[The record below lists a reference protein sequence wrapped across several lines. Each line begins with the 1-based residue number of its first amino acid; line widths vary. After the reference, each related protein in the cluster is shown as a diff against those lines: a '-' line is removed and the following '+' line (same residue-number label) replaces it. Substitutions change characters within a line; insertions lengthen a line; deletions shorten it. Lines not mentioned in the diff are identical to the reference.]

1 MKKRRLYFIDLV
13 RAFAILMM
21 LQGHFI
27 DALIDPVFRN
37 SDYLIYKIW
46 VYFRGIT
53 APTFFTISGLIFTYL
68 LFRAKERNQDK
79 IRLTK
84 GIRRGISLIA
94 IGYLLRIPFLAW
106 LNGYFNTYFLAID
119 VLQIIGISLIFIV
132 ALYCLCFKK
141 TKLFL
146 IASLSISIFIFITEP
161 IYRNLNIEWLPLPI
175 NNYFSKNNGSVFT
188 IFPWLGYVSFGAF
201 LATIFHLYESKK
213 KFKKTI
219 VFSFVS
225 LGLLLILYSSN
236 TLVFLSK
243 LFEIEIFMAVA
254 NYNYLFTRLGNVLL
268 YFALF
273 YCLEKY
279 LKNELILKI
288 GQNTLSIYIIHFIL
302 IYGSFTGI
310 GFKHFFGKRLEPTEV
325 IIGAVFFLILVC
337 FISFQYNKNKQLFF
351 LTFRSRF
358 KKHKN

>member
-1 MKKRRLYFIDLV
+1 
-13 RAFAILMM
+13 
-21 LQGHFI
+21 
-27 DALIDPVFRN
+27 
-37 SDYLIYKIW
+37 
-46 VYFRGIT
+46 
-53 APTFFTISGLIFTYL
+53 
-68 LFRAKERNQDK
+68 
-79 IRLTK
+79 
-84 GIRRGISLIA
+84 
-94 IGYLLRIPFLAW
+94 
-106 LNGYFNTYFLAID
+106 
-119 VLQIIGISLIFIV
+119 
-132 ALYCLCFKK
+132 
-141 TKLFL
+141 
-146 IASLSISIFIFITEP
+146 
-161 IYRNLNIEWLPLPI
+161 
-175 NNYFSKNNGSVFT
+175 
-188 IFPWLGYVSFGAF
+188 
-201 LATIFHLYESKK
+201 
-213 KFKKTI
+213 
-219 VFSFVS
+219 
-225 LGLLLILYSSN
+225 
-236 TLVFLSK
+236 
-243 LFEIEIFMAVA
+243 MAVA